1 VRTPPDI
8 VVEVVSA
15 TPRDVRRDR
24 IEKMDE
30 YAAFGVT
37 WYWIIDP
44 TLQSF
49 EIFELTAGRYARAAR
64 VTEGRLDEVPGCAGL
79 QLDLD
84 QIWNRIARLEIP
96 R

>member
-1 VRTPPDI
+1 MPPDI
-8 VVEVVSA
+8 AVEIVSA
-15 TPRDVRRDR
+15 SSRDVRRDR

-30 YAAFGVT
+30 YATFGVT

-44 TLQSF
+44 SLQSL
-49 EIFELTAGRYARAAR
+49 EIFELSGGRYARAAR
-64 VTEGRLDEVPGCAGL
+64 VTGGRLDEVPGCAGL

-84 QIWNRIARLEIP
+84 EIWNEIARLESS